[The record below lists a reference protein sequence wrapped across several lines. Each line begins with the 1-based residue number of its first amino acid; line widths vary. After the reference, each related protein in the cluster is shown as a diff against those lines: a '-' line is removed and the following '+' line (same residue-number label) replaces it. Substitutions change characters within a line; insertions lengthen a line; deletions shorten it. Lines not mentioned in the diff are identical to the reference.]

1 MTKDLKLRIKVKAE
15 PEDIYAALTNP
26 FAIELWTDS
35 PAKMSTEPGSEFEL
49 WDGAISGR
57 NIEFEENFKIVQEW
71 YFGEQREQSIVT
83 IKLFKQGGK
92 TQIEVT
98 HTNIPEEAYDDIKEG
113 WEESYLAGI
122 KEFVEVD

>member
-1 MTKDLKLRIKVKAE
+1 MSKDLKVRIKVAAE

-49 WDGAISGR
+49 WGGDICGR

-71 YFGEQREQSIVT
+71 YFGDRPEESIVT

-98 HTNIPEEAYDDIKEG
+98 HINIPDEAYEDIKEG
-113 WEESYLAGI
+113 WQDSYLAAV

>member
-1 MTKDLKLRIKVKAE
+1 VTKDLKLRIKVAAE

-49 WDGAISGR
+49 WGGDICGR

-71 YFGEQREQSIVT
+71 YFGDLPEKSIVT

-113 WEESYLAGI
+113 WQDSYLAAI
-122 KEFVEVD
+122 KEFVEVE

>member
-1 MTKDLKLRIKVKAE
+1 MTKDMKLRIKVKAE

-35 PAKMSTEPGSEFEL
+35 PAVMSTEPGSEFEL
-49 WDGAISGR
+49 WEGAIAGR

-71 YFGEQREQSIVT
+71 YFGDRPEQSIVT

-98 HTNIPEEAYDDIKEG
+98 QTNIPEEDYEDIKEG
-113 WEESYLAGI
+113 WEESYLGAI

>member
-1 MTKDLKLRIKVKAE
+1 MKLRIKVKAE

-35 PAKMSTEPGSEFEL
+35 PAVMSTEPGSEFEL
-49 WDGAISGR
+49 WEGAIAGR

-71 YFGEQREQSIVT
+71 YFGDRPEQSIVT

-98 HTNIPEEAYDDIKEG
+98 QTNIPEEDYEDIKEG
-113 WEESYLAGI
+113 WEESYLGAI

>member
-1 MTKDLKLRIKVKAE
+1 MSKDLKLRIKISAE

-49 WDGAISGR
+49 WGGDIAGR

-71 YFGEQREQSIVT
+71 YFGDRPEESIVT

-98 HTNIPEEAYDDIKEG
+98 HTNIPDEAYEDIKEG
-113 WEESYLAGI
+113 WQDSYLKAV
-122 KEFVEVD
+122 KDFVEVD

>member
-1 MTKDLKLRIKVKAE
+1 MSKDLKVRIKVAAE

-35 PAKMSTEPGSEFEL
+35 PAKMSTEPGGEFEL
-49 WDGAISGR
+49 WGGDICGR
-57 NIEFEENFKIVQEW
+57 NIEIEENFKIVQEW
-71 YFGEQREQSIVT
+71 YFGDRPEESIVT

-98 HTNIPEEAYDDIKEG
+98 HTNIPDEAYEDIKDG
-113 WEESYLAGI
+113 WQDSYLAAV

>member
-1 MTKDLKLRIKVKAE
+1 MSKDLKVRIKVAAE

-35 PAKMSTEPGSEFEL
+35 PAKMSTGPGSEFEL
-49 WDGAISGR
+49 WGGDICGR

-71 YFGEQREQSIVT
+71 YFGDRPEESIVT

-98 HTNIPEEAYDDIKEG
+98 HTNIPDEAYEDIKEG
-113 WEESYLAGI
+113 WQDSYLAAV